1 MANTEHGLPAVS
13 NDPRFPQSGAAVD
26 LLFASMGRDEL
37 EELQSLENLLQG
49 IPLFQQIIDAMPIR
63 VSVLNE
69 KGQVVLMNRQYCRA
83 QETNMECAVGKRH
96 GELLCCIHSEKGPEG
111 CGTSRE
117 CERCGAAVSIA
128 ASLQSKG
135 QAIREYRLTRQ
146 TPDGPETVDWIVA
159 STPFW
164 VDDRGFVIFAVQD
177 MNPQRVRDSL
187 LLESKD

>member
-1 MANTEHGLPAVS
+1 
-13 NDPRFPQSGAAVD
+13 
-26 LLFASMGRDEL
+26 MGRDEL